1 MTEAAYD
8 GHPAHSRKNAIRDH
22 RHRVQ
27 RFWSV
32 RQVNEYLPR
41 LWSVTAIELSRDG
54 YRERRTPVRRSQAG
68 PDCKRP
74 VAKLG
79 RRTVVTRRGP

>member
-8 GHPAHSRKNAIRDH
+8 GYPAHSGKNAIRDR

-41 LWSVTAIELSRDG
+41 LWGVTAIS
-54 YRERRTPVRRSQAG
+54 
-68 PDCKRP
+68 
-74 VAKLG
+74 
-79 RRTVVTRRGP
+79 